1 LKALKGDKMV
11 GLVIVCHGGMGSELI
26 KAAEMIVGKLEG
38 AEAVSIGHSGDVDKY
53 NGEVAAAI
61 GRARTDDGVLILTDM
76 FGGTPS
82 NLSLAFLDENK
93 VEVVTG
99 VNLPMIIKYANHRK
113 DKDIKDLVKSVQEG
127 GISSIIVASSML
139 SQKARK

>member
-1 LKALKGDKMV
+1 MV
-11 GLVIVCHGGMGSELI
+11 GLVIVCHGNMGSELI
-26 KAAEMIVGKLEG
+26 AVAEMIVGKLEG
-38 AEAVSIGHSGDVDKY
+38 VEAVSIGHTGDVDGY
-53 NGEVAAAI
+53 REDVGAAI
-61 GRARTDDGVLILTDM
+61 GRVGGAGGVLVLTDM

-113 DKDIKDLVKSVQEG
+113 DKDIRELAALVQEG
-127 GISSIIVASSML
+127 GVKSIIVASEML
-139 SQKARK
+139 HQKARK